1 MNTFQTRSSI
11 SLPDDNFHPLTSL
24 RPESSSSSINP
35 GNNTVELTAITRA
48 IEPHRRILGAILT
61 HPIANL
67 NRLIGRWSID
77 AQWNRLAPSFA
88 SALPLSL
95 SLSLSGA
102 ERIVYRGRHVS
113 QRRAQAWSREVR
125 VIVPCILFPPSR
137 IVPSRVSTCVTAG
150 RPVAG
155 VSIAG
160 PRRDKRGTRR
170 NV

>member
-95 SLSLSGA
+95 SLSLSLWSGEDRLSWATRVA
-102 ERIVYRGRHVS
+102 EASAGLESRGPCYRTLY
-113 QRRAQAWSREVR
+113 
-125 VIVPCILFPPSR
+125 I
-137 IVPSRVSTCVTAG
+137 VSTVADRTKPCLHVCHSRSAG
-150 RPVAG
+150 RWCQHR
-155 VSIAG
+155 G
-160 PRRDKRGTRR
+160 PSPR
-170 NV
+170 